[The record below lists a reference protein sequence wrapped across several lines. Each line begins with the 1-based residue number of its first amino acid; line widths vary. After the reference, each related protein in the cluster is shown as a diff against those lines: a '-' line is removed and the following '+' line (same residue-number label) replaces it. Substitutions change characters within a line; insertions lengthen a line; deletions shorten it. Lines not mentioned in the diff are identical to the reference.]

1 MKRLLLI
8 IMVSFCISLPMFSQQ
23 KKASVPQQKKIA
35 TSQQRKTIASKP
47 KKTTFDFKLQFNATF
62 KKDGENNYYV
72 LDFGKKSAHQLY
84 MDVLS
89 NIASIYRN
97 PDRVTSKVE
106 NRSIVINGYADEIAW
121 YKDLYDY
128 TTSVSFNYR
137 IDLQFKDG
145 KIRVNAPTLQEI
157 YTSSASGNKTLS
169 DQGSVAIGMNH
180 EFGTHKDVF
189 ETIDKYL
196 NMVITSVVYGSKD
209 DDW

>member
-1 MKRLLLI
+1 
-8 IMVSFCISLPMFSQQ
+8 MVLPMASQQ
-23 KKASVPQQKKIA
+23 KKAVTTQK
-35 TSQQRKTIASKP
+35 RKTTVSQP
-47 KKTTFDFKLQFNATF
+47 PKTTFQFKLQFNATF

-72 LDFGKKSAHQLY
+72 VDFGKKSAHQLY

-89 NIASIYRN
+89 NIASMYRN

-106 NRSIVINGYADEIAW
+106 DRSIVINGYADEIAW
-121 YKDLYDY
+121 YNDWQDY
-128 TTSVSFNYR
+128 TTSVSFSYR

-157 YTSSASGNKTLS
+157 YTSSASGNKKLS

-196 NMVITSVVYGSKD
+196 NMVITSAVYGSKD

>member
-1 MKRLLLI
+1 MKRILSILI
-8 IMVSFCISLPMFSQQ
+8 CSLMVLPMASQQ
-23 KKASVPQQKKIA
+23 KKAVTTQK
-35 TSQQRKTIASKP
+35 RKTTVSQP
-47 KKTTFDFKLQFNATF
+47 PKTTFQFKLQFNATF

-72 LDFGKKSAHQLY
+72 VDFGKKSAHQLY

-89 NIASIYRN
+89 NIASMYRN

-106 NRSIVINGYADEIAW
+106 DRSIVINGYADEIAW
-121 YKDLYDY
+121 YNDWQDY
-128 TTSVSFNYR
+128 TTSVSFSYR

-157 YTSSASGNKTLS
+157 YTSSASGNKKLS

-196 NMVITSVVYGSKD
+196 NMVITSAVYGSKD